1 VDDASDLRTRLIYAS
16 LQDDDLVRQLQ
27 EAQRTRRRRSAAPGG
42 GSTNVP
48 APARGSRP
56 WPVPAARDVIDLTD
70 VPGTKEGT
78 KEGTNERTTVPTG
91 AGVHAPRPSEWSVD
105 DPSYYLG

>member
-27 EAQRTRRRRSAAPGG
+27 EAALRTRRGPSAATGG
-42 GSTNVP
+42 GSAGGPGGN

-56 WPVPAARDVIDLTD
+56 WPVPGARDVIDLTD
-70 VPGTKEGT
+70 TRET
-78 KEGTNERTTVPTG
+78 AVPTG
-91 AGVHAPRPSEWSVD
+91 VAARVPRPSEWSVD